1 MIEMNL
7 KESEDWMNDEGYNVM
22 YLKSMERYFN
32 DFIRIH
38 GYIYLNQ
45 IYEAL
50 GLKWNPNKENILFKD
65 NGKTRYDP
73 YPGKLLLEYFHG
85 SELLLIHDLDEES

>member
-1 MIEMNL
+1 MVQMNL
-7 KESEDWMNDEGYNVM
+7 KESEDWKNDEGYNVM

-32 DFIRIH
+32 DFIRTR

-50 GLKWNPNKENILFKD
+50 GLRWDPDKENILFKG
-65 NGKTRYDP
+65 NKKTSY
-73 YPGKLLLEYFHG
+73 YPHPGRLLLEYFHG

>member
-1 MIEMNL
+1 MIQMNL
-7 KESEDWMNDEGYNVM
+7 KESEDWKNDEGYNVM

-32 DFIRIH
+32 DFIRTR

-50 GLKWNPNKENILFKD
+50 GLEWDPNKENS
-65 NGKTRYDP
+65 KTRYDP